1 MRDEKT
7 GEPQGKVVWGGGDGV
22 NHQRK
27 IVATHHGDVMNCS
40 LSEKDLK
47 TDEQIRS
54 RLSFEKE

>member
-1 MRDEKT
+1 MRKQESLR
-7 GEPQGKVVWGGGDGV
+7 ERWGWGRGDGV

-27 IVATHHGDVMNCS
+27 IVATHHGDVMNYS

-47 TDEQIRS
+47 TNEQIHS